1 MVCVLSLTNASE
13 KKMIRNLQRI
23 EEQLKT
29 MIDAMNKSNELMEKL
44 TNQLEIISLP
54 PDMIKWARN
63 LND

>member
-1 MVCVLSLTNASE
+1 MECVLSLTNASE

>member
-1 MVCVLSLTNASE
+1 
-13 KKMIRNLQRI
+13 MIRNLQRI

>member
-13 KKMIRNLQRI
+13 KKIIRNLQRI